1 MLHKLARNRVVLLST
16 AGLLALAGCGGGNS
30 APESAAAGTGP
41 APDSPLYSLYQQA
54 KSEGKLVI
62 YCAEDPASCTG
73 QAEAFQQAYPG
84 IKADSLK
91 LVSATMATRF
101 TTEKASHAPTA
112 DVLLS
117 SDFGFLASANE
128 KGLTTP
134 WQKADVPGFADL
146 PSKWVDKDIG
156 APFTYV
162 VWGIAYNTDLVNAD
176 EAPRNWSD
184 LLDPKWKGKMIQPAC
199 SVSTATAVAW
209 GTIAEHQSS
218 DFLSKMS
225 QQGIAQS
232 SSGMQGASTD
242 VASGE
247 HAVQAV
253 ANAGNVTTLKNKGA
267 PLGINYPDNTTGP
280 AYGAG
285 LNGDPAH
292 PSAQKLFAAW
302 LISKAGS
309 EALFKANPQSVSP
322 YASPEGVNA
331 VAPNFKYF
339 KEPYYSQVLGKDG
352 LNCLSP

>member
-1 MLHKLARNRVVLLST
+1 MLHKLARKRAVLLST
-16 AGLLALAGCGGGNS
+16 AVLLAVAGCGGGNS
-30 APESAAAGTGP
+30 APESAGSGP
-41 APDSPLYSLYQQA
+41 AADSPLYSLYQQA
-54 KSEGKLVI
+54 KTEGKLVI
-62 YCAEDPASCTG
+62 YCAEDPASCAG
-73 QAEAFQQAYPG
+73 QAKAFEQAYPG

-91 LVSATMATRF
+91 LVSATLGTRF
-101 TTEKASHAPTA
+101 STEKASRAPTA
-112 DVLLS
+112 DVLLV
-117 SDFGFLASANE
+117 SDFGFLSTANA

-134 WQKADVPGFADL
+134 WEKVDVPGFSDL

-162 VWGIAYNTDLVNAD
+162 VWGIGYNTDLVTSD
-176 EAPRNWSD
+176 EAPRSWSD

-225 QQGIAQS
+225 QQGVAQS
-232 SSGMQGASTD
+232 AAGMQGASTD

-253 ANAGNVTTLKNKGA
+253 ANAGNVTTLKDKGA
-267 PLGINYPDNTTGP
+267 PLGINYPDDTTGP
-280 AYGAG
+280 AYAAG
-285 LNGDPAH
+285 LDADPAH
-292 PSAQKLFAAW
+292 PAAQKLFAAW

-322 YASPEGVNA
+322 FASPEGVNA
-331 VAPNFKYF
+331 VPPNFKYF
-339 KEPYYSQVLGKDG
+339 KEPYYSQVLGPDG